1 LSWSS
6 DIIFFIHVLWQ
17 MLKCKWTDRW
27 MDGEIDRQMK
37 GWRD

>member
-1 LSWSS
+1 
-6 DIIFFIHVLWQ
+6 